1 MTGLFLIITDFFYIK
16 ICTSDGEAMNLEGY
30 LGKIKHYAPYLN
42 IERIEAAYTFGEKA
56 HSGQLRKD
64 GTAFFNHPVSV
75 SLILAELEMDE
86 DTIIAAL
93 LHDTVEDTDVTLAE
107 VEKLF
112 GKDVAALVD
121 GVTKLAVINYETK
134 QERQVENLRKMFLA
148 MSSDIRVILIKLADR
163 LHNIRT
169 LAAMTP
175 EKQREKA
182 EETIDIFAPIAH
194 RLGIFKIKWE
204 LEDLSLKYL
213 DPEGYKD
220 LVRKVDKKRTER
232 ESIIND
238 YIHQISKALT
248 DLGVP
253 FEIYGRPKNFYSI
266 YKKMK
271 YQHKEFDEIYD
282 LTAIRIICEDVK
294 DCYSA
299 LGAVHTLWKPIPG
312 RFKDYI
318 AMPKPNLYQ
327 SLHTTLMGNGEPF
340 EIQIRTR
347 EMHDIA
353 EVGIA
358 AHWKYKEGARSTSD
372 AMEDKIQWF
381 RQMMEWQSDL
391 KDPSEFMNSL
401 RLDLFNTEVFV
412 FTPNGQ
418 VVDLPVGS
426 TPVDFAYKIHS
437 EVGNKCIGAKVNGR
451 IVPLNY
457 QLQNGQRIEIMT
469 TKTAQ
474 GPSRDWLKF
483 VKSTQAKQRIKQWF
497 KKERRDEN
505 VEKGQEMLVAELKRQ
520 NVPTKVV
527 LNEEYLEAIL
537 KRLSLKSMEDMY
549 NAIGYG
555 GILTS
560 QVVPRIKEKYY
571 KEQKEEQS
579 KARYETDKFEEVNK
593 KKEIKKNDTG
603 IVVKGIDDILVRFAK
618 CCMPVPGD
626 DIIGYITRGR
636 GVTIHRSDCENFEKT
651 DDSENRFIEVAWAN
665 TMSTSYSASIQVVSL
680 DRKGLLSEITMMMHE
695 QDMIMSGINAKIDKN
710 GIAIVNISLE
720 ISDIEELN
728 KLMRKLRNLDEV
740 IEVKRIS
747 S

>member
-1 MTGLFLIITDFFYIK
+1 
-16 ICTSDGEAMNLEGY
+16 MNLEGY
-30 LGKIKHYAPYLN
+30 LVKIKQYAPYLDL
-42 IERIEAAYTFGEKA
+42 ERIAKAYQFGEVA
-56 HSGQLRKD
+56 HTGQLRKD
-64 GTAFFNHPVSV
+64 GSPFFNHPTSV

-86 DTIIAAL
+86 ETIIAAL
-93 LHDTVEDTDVTLAE
+93 LHDTVEDTDVALAD
-107 VEKLF
+107 VEKTF
-112 GKDVAALVD
+112 GKEVAALVD

-169 LAAMTP
+169 LGAMTTD
-175 EKQREKA
+175 KQKEKA

-194 RLGIFKIKWE
+194 RLGIFRIKWE

-213 DPEGYKD
+213 DPEGYKE
-220 LVRKVDKKRTER
+220 LVKKVDKKRTER

-238 YIHQISKALT
+238 YIAQIGNALT
-248 DLGVP
+248 ELGLK

-271 YQHKEFDEIYD
+271 FQQKEFDEIYD
-282 LTAIRIICEDVK
+282 LTAIRVVCEDVK

-347 EMHDIA
+347 EMHEIA
-353 EVGIA
+353 EFGIA
-358 AHWKYKEGARSTSD
+358 AHWKYKEGSKASNNE
-372 AMEDKIQWF
+372 MEKKISWF

-391 KDPSEFMNSL
+391 KDPGEFMNSL
-401 RLDLFNTEVFV
+401 KLDLFNTEVFV

-457 QLQNGQRIEIMT
+457 TLQNGQRIEIMT
-469 TKTAQ
+469 AKNSP

-497 KKERRDEN
+497 KKERREEN
-505 VEKGQEMLVAELKRQ
+505 VEKGQEMFLAELKRQ
-520 NVPTKVV
+520 NIPAKAV
-527 LNEEYLEAIL
+527 LNEEYLDAIL
-537 KRLSLKSMEDMY
+537 KRLSLKSIEDMY

-555 GILTS
+555 GIMTN
-560 QVVPRIKEKYY
+560 QVVPKIREKFF
-571 KEQKEEQS
+571 KDHKEEQVKS
-579 KARYETDKFEEVNK
+579 RFETERLEDLPNK
-593 KKEIKKNDTG
+593 KKEIKKSDGG
-603 IVVKGIDDILVRFAK
+603 IIVKGMDDILVRFAK
-618 CCMPVPGD
+618 CCTPVPGD
-626 DIIGYITRGR
+626 NIIGYITRGR
-636 GVTIHRSDCENFEKT
+636 GVTIHRADCENFEHT
-651 DDSENRFIEVAWAN
+651 DDTENRYIEVKWA
-665 TMSTSYSASIQVVSL
+665 SSIETSYTASVQVVSL
-680 DRKGLLSEITMMMHE
+680 DRKGLLSEITMFMHE
-695 QDMIMSGINAKIDKN
+695 LDLTMSGINAKIDKS

-720 ISDIEELN
+720 IQDIEELN
-728 KLMRKLRNLDEV
+728 KFMKKLKNLEDI

>member
-1 MTGLFLIITDFFYIK
+1 MGVTMNLDGYLIK
-16 ICTSDGEAMNLEGY
+16 I
-30 LGKIKHYAPYLN
+30 KQYAPYLDL
-42 IERIEAAYTFGEKA
+42 ERIAKAYQFGEVA
-56 HSGQLRKD
+56 HTGQLRKD
-64 GTAFFNHPVSV
+64 GTAFFNHPTSV

-86 DTIIAAL
+86 ETIIAAL
-93 LHDTVEDTDVTLAE
+93 LHDTVEDTDVTLAN
-107 VEKLF
+107 VEKAF
-112 GKDVAALVD
+112 GKEVAALVD
-121 GVTKLAVINYETK
+121 GVTKLAIINYETK

-169 LAAMTP
+169 LGAMTA
-175 EKQREKA
+175 EKQKEKA

-194 RLGIFKIKWE
+194 RLGIFRIKWE

-213 DPEGYKD
+213 DPEGYKE
-220 LVRKVDKKRTER
+220 LVKKVDKKRTER

-238 YIHQISKALT
+238 YIAQIGKALT
-248 DLGVP
+248 ELGIK

-271 YQHKEFDEIYD
+271 FQNKEFDEIYD
-282 LTAIRIICEDVK
+282 LTAIRVVCEDVK

-347 EMHDIA
+347 EMHEIA
-353 EVGIA
+353 EFGIA
-358 AHWKYKEGARSTSD
+358 AHWKYKEGSKESNNE
-372 AMEDKIQWF
+372 MEKKISWF

-391 KDPSEFMNSL
+391 KDPGEFMSSL
-401 RLDLFNTEVFV
+401 KLDLFNTEVFV

-418 VVDLPVGS
+418 VIDLPVGS

-457 QLQNGQRIEIMT
+457 TLQNGQRIEIMT
-469 TKTAQ
+469 AKNSP

-497 KKERRDEN
+497 KKERREEN
-505 VEKGQEMLVAELKRQ
+505 VEKGQEMFLAELKRQ
-520 NVPTKVV
+520 NIPAKAI
-527 LNEEYLEAIL
+527 LSEEYLDAIL
-537 KRLSLKSMEDMY
+537 KRLSLKSIEDMY

-555 GILTS
+555 GIMTN
-560 QVVPRIKEKYY
+560 QVIPKIREKYF
-571 KEQKEEQS
+571 KDHKEEQVKS
-579 KARYETDKFEEVNK
+579 RFETERLEDLPNK
-593 KKEIKKNDTG
+593 KKAIKKNDTG
-603 IVVKGIDDILVRFAK
+603 IVVKGMEDILVRFAK
-618 CCMPVPGD
+618 CCTPVPGD
-626 DIIGYITRGR
+626 NIIGYITRGR
-636 GVTIHRSDCENFEKT
+636 GVTIHRADCENFEHT
-651 DDSENRFIEVAWAN
+651 DDTENRYIEVKWA
-665 TMSTSYSASIQVVSL
+665 SSIETSYTASVQVVSL
-680 DRKGLLSEITMMMHE
+680 DRKGLLSDITMFMHE
-695 QDMIMSGINAKIDKN
+695 LDLTMSGINAKIDKN

-720 ISDIEELN
+720 IQDIEELN
-728 KLMRKLRNLDEV
+728 KFMKKLKNLEDI

>member
-1 MTGLFLIITDFFYIK
+1 
-16 ICTSDGEAMNLEGY
+16 MNLEGY
-30 LGKIKHYAPYLN
+30 LAKIQQYAPY
-42 IERIEAAYTFGEKA
+42 IDIGRIAKAYEFGEKA
-56 HSGQLRKD
+56 HTGQLRKD
-64 GTAFFNHPVSV
+64 GTPFFNHPTSV

-86 DTIIAAL
+86 ETIIAAL
-93 LHDTVEDTDVTLAE
+93 LHDTVEDTDVTLAD

-169 LAAMTP
+169 LGAMTAD
-175 EKQREKA
+175 KQREKA

-194 RLGIFKIKWE
+194 RLGIFRIKWE

-213 DPEGYKD
+213 DPEGYKE

-238 YIHQISKALT
+238 YIHQIDKALS
-248 DLGVP
+248 DLGIT

-282 LTAIRIICEDVK
+282 LTAIRIVCEDVK

-347 EMHDIA
+347 EMHEIA
-353 EVGIA
+353 EFGIA
-358 AHWKYKEGARSTSD
+358 AHWKYKEGIQSANNM
-372 AMEDKIQWF
+372 MEQKIQWF

-401 RLDLFNTEVFV
+401 KLDLFNTEVFV

-437 EVGNKCIGAKVNGR
+437 EVGNKCVGAKVNGR

-457 QLQNGQRIEIMT
+457 QLQNGQRVEIMT
-469 TKTAQ
+469 TKNAQ

-483 VKSTQAKQRIKQWF
+483 VKSTQAKQKIKQWF

-505 VEKGQEMLVAELKRQ
+505 VEKGQEMIVAEIKRQ
-520 NVPTKVV
+520 NLPVKVV
-527 LNEEYLEAIL
+527 LNEDYLDSIL
-537 KRLSLKSMEDMY
+537 KRLSLKSLEDMY

-560 QVVPRIKEKYY
+560 QVVPKIKEKFF
-571 KEQKEEQS
+571 KDQKEEQA
-579 KARYETDKFEEVNK
+579 KVRDNDKVEELVNK
-593 KKEIKKNDTG
+593 KKEIRKNDTG

-626 DIIGYITRGR
+626 NIIGYITRGR
-636 GVTIHRSDCENFEKT
+636 GVTIHRSDCENFEHT
-651 DDSENRFIEVAWAN
+651 DESENRFIEVAWAN
-665 TMSTSYSASIQVVSL
+665 NFSTSYSASVQVVSL
-680 DRKGLLSEITMMMHE
+680 DRKGLLSEVTMTIHE
-695 QDMIMSGINAKIDKN
+695 LDMVMSGINAKIDKN
-710 GIAIVNISLE
+710 GIAIVNISVE

-728 KLMRKLRNLDEV
+728 KLIKKLKNLEDV
-740 IEVKRIS
+740 IEVKRVNS
-747 S
+747 

>member
-1 MTGLFLIITDFFYIK
+1 MGVT
-16 ICTSDGEAMNLEGY
+16 MNLEGY
-30 LGKIKHYAPYLN
+30 LVKIKQYAPYLDLD
-42 IERIEAAYTFGEKA
+42 RIAKAYQFGEVA
-56 HSGQLRKD
+56 HTGQLRKD
-64 GTAFFNHPVSV
+64 GTPFFNHPTSV

-86 DTIIAAL
+86 ETIIAAL
-93 LHDTVEDTDVTLAE
+93 LHDTVEDTDVTLAQ
-107 VEKLF
+107 VEKAF
-112 GKDVAALVD
+112 GKEVAALVD
-121 GVTKLAVINYETK
+121 GVTKLAIINYETK

-169 LAAMTP
+169 LGAMTLD
-175 EKQREKA
+175 KQKEKA

-194 RLGIFKIKWE
+194 RLGIFRIKWE

-213 DPEGYKD
+213 DPEGYME
-220 LVRKVDKKRTER
+220 LVKKVDKKRTDR

-238 YIHQISKALT
+238 YIAQIDSALT
-248 DLGVP
+248 ELGLK

-271 YQHKEFDEIYD
+271 FQHKEFDEIYD
-282 LTAIRIICEDVK
+282 LTAIRVVCEDVK

-347 EMHDIA
+347 EMHEIA
-353 EVGIA
+353 EFGIA
-358 AHWKYKEGARSTSD
+358 AHWKYKEGSKASNNE
-372 AMEDKIQWF
+372 MEKKISWF

-401 RLDLFNTEVFV
+401 KLDLFNTEVFV

-457 QLQNGQRIEIMT
+457 TLQNGQRIEIMT
-469 TKTAQ
+469 AKNSP

-497 KKERRDEN
+497 KKERREEN
-505 VEKGQEMLVAELKRQ
+505 VEKGQEMFLAELKRQ
-520 NVPTKVV
+520 NIPSKAV
-527 LNEEYLEAIL
+527 LNEEYLDLIL
-537 KRLSLKSMEDMY
+537 KRLSLKSIDDMY

-555 GILTS
+555 GIMTN
-560 QVVPRIKEKYY
+560 QVIPKIREKYF
-571 KEQKEEQS
+571 KDQKEELVKS
-579 KARYETDKFEEVNK
+579 RFDTERLEDLPNK
-593 KKEIKKNDTG
+593 KKEIRKSDTG
-603 IVVKGIDDILVRFAK
+603 IVVKGMDDILVRFAK
-618 CCMPVPGD
+618 CCTPVPGD
-626 DIIGYITRGR
+626 TIMGYITRGR
-636 GVTIHRSDCENFEKT
+636 GVTIHRADCENFEHT
-651 DDSENRFIEVAWAN
+651 DDTENRFIEVKWA
-665 TMSTSYSASIQVVSL
+665 SSIETSYTASVQVVSL
-680 DRKGLLSEITMMMHE
+680 DRKGLLSEITMFMHE
-695 QDMIMSGINAKIDKN
+695 LDLTMSGINAKIDKN
-710 GIAIVNISLE
+710 GIAIDNIDQNQ
-720 ISDIEELN
+720 IP
-728 KLMRKLRNLDEV
+728 
-740 IEVKRIS
+740 
-747 S
+747 

>member
-1 MTGLFLIITDFFYIK
+1 M
-16 ICTSDGEAMNLEGY
+16 SDGVDMNLEGY
-30 LGKIKHYAPYLN
+30 LVKVKQYAPYLDF
-42 IERIEAAYTFGEKA
+42 ERIAKAYDFGEKA

-64 GTAFFNHPVSV
+64 GTPFFNHPTSV

-86 DTIIAAL
+86 ETVIAAL
-93 LHDTVEDTDVTLAE
+93 LHDTVEDTDVTLAD
-107 VEKLF
+107 VEKAF
-112 GKDVAALVD
+112 GKEVAALVD

-148 MSSDIRVILIKLADR
+148 MSTDIRVILIKLADR

-169 LAAMTP
+169 LGAMSA
-175 EKQREKA
+175 EKQKEKA

-194 RLGIFKIKWE
+194 RLGIFRIKWE

-213 DPEGYKD
+213 DPEGYKE
-220 LVRKVDKKRTER
+220 LVKKVDKKRTER

-238 YIHQISKALT
+238 YINQIDNALSE
-248 DLGVP
+248 LGLD

-282 LTAIRIICEDVK
+282 LTAIRIVCSDVK

-347 EMHDIA
+347 EMHEIA
-353 EVGIA
+353 EYGIA
-358 AHWKYKEGARSTSD
+358 AHWKYKEGSKKTNND
-372 AMEDKIQWF
+372 MEMKIQWF

-457 QLQNGQRIEIMT
+457 QLQNGQRVEIMT
-469 TKTAQ
+469 AKNSP

-497 KKERRDEN
+497 KKERREEN
-505 VEKGQEMLVAELKRQ
+505 VEKGQEMIVAEIKRQ
-520 NVPTKVV
+520 NLPVKIV
-527 LNEEYLEAIL
+527 LNEEYLDAIL
-537 KRLSLKSMEDMY
+537 RRLSLKSLDDMY

-560 QVVPRIKEKYY
+560 QVVPKIREKFL
-571 KEQKEEQS
+571 KEQKDEHAKVKVEH
-579 KARYETDKFEEVNK
+579 EKFDDLPNK

-603 IVVKGIDDILVRFAK
+603 IIVKGIDDILVRFAK
-618 CCMPVPGD
+618 CCTPVPGD
-626 DIIGYITRGR
+626 DIIGYVTRGR
-636 GVTIHRSDCENFEKT
+636 GVTIHRSDCENFEHT
-651 DDSENRFIEVAWAN
+651 DESENRFIEVAWAN
-665 TMSTSYSASIQVVSL
+665 SANTSYTANVQVVSL
-680 DRKGLLSEITMMMHE
+680 DRKGLLSELTMIMHE
-695 QDMIMSGINAKIDKN
+695 LDMLMTGINAKIDKN
-710 GIAIVNISLE
+710 GIAIVNISIE

-728 KLMRKLRNLDEV
+728 KLMKKIKNLEDI

>member
-1 MTGLFLIITDFFYIK
+1 MTIENYLAKVKK
-16 ICTSDGEAMNLEGY
+16 I
-30 LGKIKHYAPYLN
+30 APYVDLD
-42 IERIEAAYTFGEKA
+42 RLAKAYEFGENA
-56 HSGQLRKD
+56 HTGQFRKD
-64 GTAFFNHPVSV
+64 GVTPFFEHPKNV

-86 DTIIAAL
+86 DTIIASL
-93 LHDTVEDTDVTLAE
+93 LHDTVEDTSVTIEE
-107 VEKLF
+107 VRKRF
-112 GKDVAALVD
+112 GDEVALLVD

-169 LAAMTP
+169 LGNMSP

-182 EETIDIFAPIAH
+182 EETIEIYAPIAH

-220 LVRKVDKKRTER
+220 LVRKVDKKRTQR

-238 YIHQISKALT
+238 YIHQIEKSLNE
-248 DLGVP
+248 LNLN

-282 LTAIRIICEDVK
+282 LTAIRIICDDIK
-294 DCYSA
+294 DCYST

-312 RFKDYI
+312 RFKDYV

-327 SLHTTLMGNGEPF
+327 SLHTTVMGNGEPF

-347 EMHDIA
+347 DMHRIA
-353 EVGIA
+353 EIGIA
-358 AHWKYKEGARSTSD
+358 AHWKYKEGSKSANEE
-372 AMEDKIQWF
+372 MEKKISWF

-391 KDPSEFMNSL
+391 KDPNEFMKSL
-401 RLDLFNTEVFV
+401 KFDLFNTEVFV

-437 EVGNKCIGAKVNGR
+437 EVGNKCVGAKVNGR
-451 IVPLNY
+451 IVPINY
-457 QLQNGQRIEIMT
+457 QLQNGQRVEII
-469 TKTAQ
+469 TAKNAN

-497 KKERRDEN
+497 KKERREEN
-505 VEKGQEMLVAELKRQ
+505 IEKGIEIVQGELRKQ
-520 NVPTKVV
+520 GLPVKQV
-527 LNEEYLEAIL
+527 LNEDYLGEIL
-537 KRLSLKSMEDMY
+537 KRLSMKSLDDLY

-555 GILTS
+555 GILS
-560 QVVPRIKEKYY
+560 NQVVPKIKEKYLN
-571 KEQKEEQS
+571 EQKEE
-579 KARYETDKFEEVNK
+579 KAKQKTELEKIEEIQQVNK
-593 KKEIKKNDTG
+593 KQTIKRNETG

-618 CCMPVPGD
+618 CCSPVPGD
-626 DIIGYITRGR
+626 KIIGYITRGR
-636 GVTIHRSDCENFEKT
+636 GVTIHREDCPNFEKT
-651 DDSENRFIEVAWAN
+651 EEAKNRFIEVEWVSDKN
-665 TMSTSYSASIQVVSL
+665 SSYLTNVQVIAT
-680 DRKGLLSEITMMMHE
+680 DRKGLLSEITIIVSDMNMMVT
-695 QDMIMSGINAKIDKN
+695 GLNAKIDKN
-710 GIAIVNISLE
+710 AIAIINLSIE

-728 KLMRKLRNLDEV
+728 KLLRKIKTLEDV
-740 IEVKRIS
+740 IEVKRVTA
-747 S
+747 

>member
-1 MTGLFLIITDFFYIK
+1 
-16 ICTSDGEAMNLEGY
+16 MNLDGY
-30 LGKIKHYAPYLN
+30 LSEISRLAPYVN
-42 IERIEAAYTFGEKA
+42 IERVSKAYVFGDVA
-56 HSGQLRKD
+56 HTGQQRKD
-64 GTAFFNHPVSV
+64 GTAFFNHPASV

-86 DTIIAAL
+86 EAIIAAL
-93 LHDTVEDTDVTLAE
+93 LHDTVEDTAVTLDE
-107 VEKLF
+107 VKKNF
-112 GKDVAALVD
+112 GEDVAALVD

-134 QERQVENLRKMFLA
+134 QEQQVENLRKMFLA

-169 LAAMTP
+169 LGAMTT
-175 EKQREKA
+175 EKQKEKA
-182 EETIDIFAPIAH
+182 EETIEIFAPIAH

-220 LVRKVDKKRTER
+220 LVRKVDKKRNQR
-232 ESIIND
+232 ESIINE
-238 YIHQISKALT
+238 YIYQIKNALSE
-248 DLGVP
+248 LGLDA
-253 FEIYGRPKNFYSI
+253 EIYGRPKNFYSI

-282 LTAIRIICEDVK
+282 LTAIRVVCKDIK

-340 EIQIRTR
+340 EIQIRTK
-347 EMHDIA
+347 EMHEIA
-353 EVGIA
+353 EFGIA
-358 AHWKYKEGARSTSD
+358 AHWKYKQGQNNSNI
-372 AMEDKIQWF
+372 AMEQKISWF

-391 KDPSEFMNSL
+391 KDPGEFMNSL
-401 RLDLFNTEVFV
+401 KLDLFNTEVFV

-469 TKTAQ
+469 SKSAG

-505 VEKGQEMLVAELKRQ
+505 VEKGQEILVGEIRKQNLPLKL
-520 NVPTKVV
+520 V
-527 LNEEYLEAIL
+527 LNEEYLDAIL
-537 KRLSLKSMEDMY
+537 KRLSLKSLEDLY

-555 GILTS
+555 GILTN
-560 QVVPRIKEKYY
+560 QVVPKIKEKYL
-571 KEQKEEQS
+571 KEQKEEQL
-579 KARYETDKFEEVNK
+579 KKMPEMDRIEEVATK
-593 KKEIKKNDTG
+593 KKVIKKSDTG
-603 IVVKGIDDILVRFAK
+603 ITVKGIDDILVRFAR
-618 CCMPVPGD
+618 CCAPVPGD

-651 DDSENRFIEVAWAN
+651 DDAENRFIEVAWAN
-665 TMSTSYSASIQVVSL
+665 EGTSSYTTNVQIIST
-680 DRKGLLSEITMMMHE
+680 DRKGLLSEITMLMHE
-695 QDMIMSGINAKIDKN
+695 MDMMMSGINAKIDKN
-710 GIAIVNISLE
+710 GIAVVNLAIE

-728 KLMRKLRNLDEV
+728 KLMRKLKALEEV
-740 IEVKRIS
+740 IEVKRVNS
-747 S
+747 

>member
-1 MTGLFLIITDFFYIK
+1 
-16 ICTSDGEAMNLEGY
+16 MNLEGY
-30 LGKIKHYAPYLN
+30 LVKIKQYAPYLDFG
-42 IERIEAAYTFGEKA
+42 RIAKAYEFGEKA
-56 HSGQLRKD
+56 HTGQLRKD
-64 GTAFFNHPVSV
+64 GSPFFNHPTSV

-86 DTIIAAL
+86 ETIIAAL
-93 LHDTVEDTDVTLAE
+93 LHDTVEDTDVTLAD
-107 VEKLF
+107 VEKIF
-112 GKDVAALVD
+112 GKEVAALVD

-169 LAAMTP
+169 LGAMTTD
-175 EKQREKA
+175 KQREKA

-194 RLGIFKIKWE
+194 RLGIFRIKWE

-213 DPEGYKD
+213 DPEGYKE

-238 YIHQISKALT
+238 YIHQIDKALSE
-248 DLGVP
+248 LGIA

-282 LTAIRIICEDVK
+282 LTAIRIVCDDVK

-353 EVGIA
+353 EYGIA
-358 AHWKYKEGARSTSD
+358 AHWKYKEASQSSNN
-372 AMEDKIQWF
+372 AMEQKMQWF

-401 RLDLFNTEVFV
+401 KLDLFNTEVFV

-437 EVGNKCIGAKVNGR
+437 EVGNKCVGAKVNGR

-457 QLQNGQRIEIMT
+457 QLQNGQRVEIMT
-469 TKTAQ
+469 TKNAQ

-483 VKSTQAKQRIKQWF
+483 VKSTQAKQKIKQWF

-505 VEKGQEMLVAELKRQ
+505 VEKGQEMIVAEFKRQ
-520 NVPTKVV
+520 NLPVKIV
-527 LNEEYLEAIL
+527 LNEDYLDTIL
-537 KRLSLKSMEDMY
+537 KRLSLKSLEDLY

-560 QVVPRIKEKYY
+560 QVVPRVKEKFF
-571 KEQKEEQS
+571 KDQKEEQA
-579 KARYETDKFEEVNK
+579 KVRENDKVEELVNK

-603 IVVKGIDDILVRFAK
+603 IVVKGIEDILVRFAK

-626 DIIGYITRGR
+626 SIIGYITRGR
-636 GVTIHRSDCENFEKT
+636 GVTIHRSDCENFEHT

-665 TMSTSYSASIQVVSL
+665 NFNTSYSASVQVVSL
-680 DRKGLLSEITMMMHE
+680 DRKGLLSEVTMTIHE
-695 QDMIMSGINAKIDKN
+695 LDMVMSGINAKIDKN
-710 GIAIVNISLE
+710 GIAIVNISVE

-728 KLMRKLRNLDEV
+728 KLIKKLKNLEDV
-740 IEVKRIS
+740 IEVKRVS